1 MKTLQ
6 LMGFCLTLGL
16 NEVLVHLF
24 GGGLTIMTIYLT
36 LVLLDIL
43 TGYIKALKKHDWR
56 SSINLEGLL
65 TKFVAFTTIIAAA
78 AVDKV
83 APFLSVTLPVEVAL
97 IWTGLLCVY
106 ELGSILENA
115 SLMGVQ
121 VDWLMKWLHVFE
133 EKVPLEKKVGGRRGK
148 K

>member
-1 MKTLQ
+1 MGTLR
-6 LMGFCLTLGL
+6 LMGFCLSIGL
-16 NEVLVHLF
+16 HEVLNHLL
-24 GGGLTIMTIYLT
+24 GGGLTIISIYLT

-43 TGYIKALKKHDWR
+43 TGYVKALKKHNWL

-115 SLMGVQ
+115 SLMGVK
-121 VDWLMKWLHVFE
+121 VNWLMKWLQVFE
-133 EKVPLEKKVGGRRGK
+133 EQVTEEKKVGKHNGK
-148 K
+148 

>member
-1 MKTLQ
+1 MGTLR
-6 LMGFCLTLGL
+6 LIGFCLSIGL
-16 NEVLVHLF
+16 HEVLNHLL
-24 GGGLTIMTIYLT
+24 GGGLTIITIYLT

-43 TGYIKALKKHDWR
+43 TGYIKALKKHNWL

-83 APFLSVTLPVEVAL
+83 APFLSVQLPVNVAL

-115 SLMGVQ
+115 SLMGVK
-121 VDWLMKWLHVFE
+121 VNWLMKWLHVFE
-133 EKVPLEKKVGGRRGK
+133 EQVTEEKKVGKTNGK
-148 K
+148 

>member
-1 MKTLQ
+1 MGALR

-16 NEVLVHLF
+16 NEVLDHLF
-24 GGGLTIMTIYLT
+24 GSGLTIISIYLT

-43 TGYIKALKKHDWR
+43 TGYIKTLRNHNWL

-115 SLMGVQ
+115 SLMGVK
-121 VDWLMKWLHVFE
+121 VTWLMKWLAVFE
-133 EKVPLEKKVGGRRGK
+133 EKATEEKKAGGKNGK
-148 K
+148 

>member
-1 MKTLQ
+1 MGTLR
-6 LMGFCLTLGL
+6 LIGFCLTIGL
-16 NEVLVHLF
+16 HEVLNHLL
-24 GGGLTIMTIYLT
+24 GGGLTIITIYLT

-43 TGYIKALKKHDWR
+43 TGYIKALKKHNWL

-83 APFLSVTLPVEVAL
+83 APFLSVQLPVNVAL

-115 SLMGVQ
+115 SLMGVK
-121 VDWLMKWLHVFE
+121 VNWLMKWLQVFE
-133 EKVPLEKKVGGRRGK
+133 EQVTEEKKVGKRNGK
-148 K
+148 